1 MAGPKLMEY
10 SITQKVLAMEPQTL
24 RSELQTGDSADLKW
38 RRRVIGLSLFG
49 VGVTAVISMF
59 QTGILRHLP
68 DPPLDS
74 FDSEKVMSSD
84 PAYMWGNADATMAM
98 TTAAANLPI
107 ASFGGADRA
116 RDIPSVPLLATA
128 KAAVDA
134 ASAGWYFYQMAAKQK
149 RWCIYCITTAAT
161 FAGIFA
167 LTLPEAMSAI
177 NELRR
182 RDHD

>member
-1 MAGPKLMEY
+1 MEY
-10 SITQKVLAMEPQTL
+10 PITRKIFGIQPQEL
-24 RSELQTGDSADLKW
+24 RRELQAGDSDDMKW

-49 VGVTAVISMF
+49 VGVTAVISLF
-59 QTGILRHLP
+59 QTGIVHHLP
-68 DPPLDS
+68 DLPLES

-107 ASFGGADRA
+107 ASFGGVDRA
-116 RDIPSVPLLATA
+116 KTVPAIPLLATA

-167 LTLPEAMSAI
+167 LTLPEAVSAI
-177 NELRR
+177 GVLRR
-182 RDHD
+182 REDGE